1 MLISTHQ
8 DHRLLFSFLKG
19 QCKLVVLLAF
29 TVHLCSAQAEVNLD
43 GTLGPSG
50 SLTGPDFL
58 IPDTVG
64 QTLGS
69 NLFHSFSDFNIANT
83 ESATFTGPSV
93 IDNVIGRVTGGN
105 MSTIDGL
112 LRSTIPDANLF
123 LLNPNGIF
131 FGPDASLDIDGSFHA
146 STADYIGLGEG
157 GRFDAAAP
165 GDSVL
170 TTAPPS
176 AFGFLG
182 PDPAPIAAAGNFL
195 VVPVHQTLSLV
206 GGNISIDNA
215 FLLAIGGRINL
226 VSVAASGEVELGNNG
241 LQAEGFSDLG
251 HIELDSSTVSVSA
264 DGNGTVF
271 IRGGQLMMVDSSI
284 FAATFGD
291 ETGAEEGIDAAL
303 TGELFMDNSNLSSD
317 TFGSGG
323 AGMVTV
329 QAGNIEIR
337 NSAVISGTTFDV
349 GDGGTVLVEA
359 NEIVVSG
366 EGSQNLTRITAQ
378 AGLGSTGNAGTLTVQ
393 AGHLEIRDG
402 AEISSGT
409 FGSGDGGAVVVE
421 ANEIIVS
428 GDGSQGFTGIAVQS
442 NASTGNAGTLT
453 VLADRLEILDG
464 GAISGTTFSA
474 GDGGAILVEADEII
488 VSGDGSQCFTG
499 IAVQSNAS
507 TGNAG
512 TLTVLADR
520 LEILDGGAISG
531 TTFSAG
537 DGGAILVEADEIIMV
552 GDGTGRF
559 TGITAAAGL
568 GNTGDAGTLTIR
580 AGRLE
585 IRNAAKISS
594 NTFGSGDGGA
604 VVVEADEIVM
614 SNDGAPFFTGIIAR
628 AGRESTGNAG
638 TLSVRADRLDM
649 RNVTE
654 SSDGTSS
661 PGVIVGQNFTGITTD
676 TEGAGDAGT
685 VTVEVGLLTMTGA
698 AEISSDTLFGTGNA
712 GSVTV
717 EADILDLDFSLIS
730 SSTFIS
736 TGNAG
741 KVVVR
746 VGRLEMRNN
755 AVITTSTIFS
765 PGQGGDITI
774 EADDILISGNPDIS
788 CPFGDLCTGIVSQS
802 RVGSSGDAGSITIV
816 TTNLEIRTGAGVS
829 TSTITSPGDGG
840 DIAVTADKIIL
851 DGQGVVTRLGSL
863 TQKGSGNAGNINV
876 TTHSLL
882 IRDGAEISTDT
893 EQGATGDGGNIVVK
907 ASEIIIEIG
916 GNLETGIVASSTGTG
931 GAGSVTLETVNLHLS
946 EGGKISVSTDG
957 TGDGGN
963 IQIQADV
970 LTLED
975 NGIISAVSNS
985 NGLAGDILID
995 VSQEFSS
1002 ANSRITSEA
1011 NFSDGGNITLNAEN
1025 LVLLKDSAITTSVG
1039 SGFGG
1044 GGNISIDPI
1053 FVVLLNSQ
1061 IIANA
1066 FGGPGGNIDIV
1077 TNFFFTSS
1085 DSVIEASSTLGVSG
1099 TIAISSPDTDV
1110 SGGITVL
1117 PENFLDISELLTERC
1132 GTRQGIRSNSLVVTG
1147 SGGLPADPGG
1157 YLSAAVLD
1165 NEYDIRTKGLGT
1177 LGASMTLDDN
1187 LLAGV
1192 AVALNESGCHP

>member
-1 MLISTHQ
+1 MGYTSRAHVTDCGLAETNRHTPCWRNAHPLCVMAVFHLLIIIMVTQ
-8 DHRLLFSFLKG
+8 A
-19 QCKLVVLLAF
+19 CAEVVL
-29 TVHLCSAQAEVNLD
+29 D
-43 GTLGPSG
+43 GSLGQSG
-50 SLTGPDFL
+50 ALTGPDFT

-69 NLFHSFSDFNIANT
+69 NLFHSFSDFNLNSS
-83 ESATFTGPSV
+83 ESATFSGPALL
-93 IDNVIGRVTGGN
+93 DNVIGRVTGGN
-105 MSTIDGL
+105 ASSIDGL
-112 LRSTIPDANLF
+112 IRSTIPNANLY
-123 LLNPNGIF
+123 LINPSGIL
-131 FGPDASLDIDGSFHA
+131 FGANASLDIDGSFHA

-251 HIELDSSTVSVSA
+251 HIDLDSSTVSVSA

-366 EGSQNLTRITAQ
+366 EGSQNLTGITAQ
-378 AGLGSTGNAGTLTVQ
+378 AGLGSTGNAGTLTVRT
-393 AGHLEIRDG
+393 GHLEIRDG

-428 GDGSQGFTGIAVQS
+428 GDGSQG
-442 NASTGNAGTLT
+442 
-453 VLADRLEILDG
+453 
-464 GAISGTTFSA
+464 
-474 GDGGAILVEADEII
+474 
-488 VSGDGSQCFTG
+488 FTG

-717 EADILDLDFSLIS
+717 EADILDMDFSLIS

-741 KVVVR
+741 KIVVR
-746 VGRLEMRNN
+746 VGRLEIRNN
-755 AVITTSTIFS
+755 AVIATITVFS

-774 EADDILISGNPDIS
+774 EADDILLSGNPDIS
-788 CPFGDLCTGIVSQS
+788 CPFGDLCTGIASQS
-802 RVGSSGDAGSITIV
+802 RAGSTGDAGSITIV
-816 TTNLEIRTGAGVS
+816 TTNLEIRDGAGVS
-829 TSTITSPGDGG
+829 TSTITSSGDGG

-882 IRDGAEISTDT
+882 IRDGAEISTNT
-893 EQGATGDGGNIVVK
+893 EQAATGDGGNIH
-907 ASEIIIEIG
+907 IR
-916 GNLETGIVASSTGTG
+916 
-931 GAGSVTLETVNLHLS
+931 
-946 EGGKISVSTDG
+946 
-957 TGDGGN
+957 
-963 IQIQADV
+963 ADI

-975 NGIISAVSNS
+975 NGIITAVSTS
-985 NGLAGDILID
+985 SGLAGDILID

-1002 ANSRITSEA
+1002 VRSRITSEA
-1011 NFSDGGNITLNAEN
+1011 NFSDGGNITLNAVDVGL
-1025 LVLLKDSAITTSVG
+1025 LVDSAITTSVG

-1085 DSVIEASSTLGVSG
+1085 DSVVEASSALGVSG
-1099 TIAISSPDTDV
+1099 TVSISSPDTDI
-1110 SGGITVL
+1110 SGGITTL
-1117 PENFLDISELLTERC
+1117 PDNFLDISELLAEQC
-1132 GTRQGIRSNSLVVTG
+1132 ATRKGIRSNSLVITG
-1147 SGGLPADPGG
+1147 RGGLPQAPGNYLTASILDLGQEEDTVNPTGVNIDALKTSGLEGKKDKRCSIQVVVAD
-1157 YLSAAVLD
+1157 
-1165 NEYDIRTKGLGT
+1165 
-1177 LGASMTLDDN
+1177 
-1187 LLAGV
+1187 
-1192 AVALNESGCHP
+1192 